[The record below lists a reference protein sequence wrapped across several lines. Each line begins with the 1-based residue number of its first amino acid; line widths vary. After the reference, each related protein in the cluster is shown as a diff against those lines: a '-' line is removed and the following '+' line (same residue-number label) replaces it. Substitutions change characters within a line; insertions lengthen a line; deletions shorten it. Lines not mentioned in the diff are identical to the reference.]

1 MVEFEIRSKKQS
13 IGTMKDK
20 TVYYIHPKA
29 QQHMTNQAL
38 VERIV
43 HETSL
48 SAGDV
53 SNALISLSNVV
64 CDALRQG
71 MSVDL
76 ADLGALRLNITSK
89 MMDQPE
95 KLTVN
100 DAVNTIKIQFVP
112 KRPMRN
118 AAKQVE
124 MSIDHTRI
132 VPATTR
138 AKSPK
143 QSSAGT
149 HTMTEQ

>member
-43 HETSL
+43 RETSL

-100 DAVNTIKIQFVP
+100 DAVNTIHDKNTVCPQTP
-112 KRPMRN
+112 HAQRRQTGRNEHRPHTHSSGHHPL
-118 AAKQVE
+118 QVLKT
-124 MSIDHTRI
+124 ILRRHT
-132 VPATTR
+132 
-138 AKSPK
+138 
-143 QSSAGT
+143 
-149 HTMTEQ
+149 HND